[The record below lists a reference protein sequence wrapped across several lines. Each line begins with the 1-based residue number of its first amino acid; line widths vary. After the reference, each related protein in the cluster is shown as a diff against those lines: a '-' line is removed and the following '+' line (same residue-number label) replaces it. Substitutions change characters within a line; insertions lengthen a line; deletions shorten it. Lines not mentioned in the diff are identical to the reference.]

1 MLSNIKKIKKRFLTR
16 YPKFKKRSYVISVI
30 AATIGLLAAVLF
42 YIFILHGLPN
52 PKGLKNYKVI
62 PVSTQIMDRK
72 GRLLYEI
79 FREQN
84 RTTIKIKD
92 LPDHVKKAT
101 IAIEDKDFYK
111 HGGISIIG
119 GMFRAFKDSVILNR
133 GVQGGSTITQQLV
146 KSALLTPERTIQRK
160 VREIVLAVWTEEILT
175 KEEILELY
183 LNQVPYGGV
192 SYGIEEASRTY
203 FGKHAK
209 ELDIAQAAFL
219 AGLPQAPSLYSPY
232 TNPNAAKRRQ
242 AEVLKVMASEG
253 YITQQQRQKALS
265 QNLEILPPKKTIHAP
280 HFVFYVKDILDKEY
294 GVTTI
299 EEGGLQVYTSLDL
312 DVQKTAEQAVNEEVA
327 KIKYLRAGNGAAL
340 VTRPSTGEIL
350 AMVGSTDF
358 FATASGSYNVTTA
371 LRQPGSS
378 IKPLNFAVGIDR
390 KLVSPA
396 TLFLDSKTCF
406 PSPEK
411 PYCPVNYDGKY
422 HGLVTLRNSLGN
434 SFNIPAVKMLGI
446 NGTDE
451 FIASASAFTIS
462 TFTDPSR
469 YGLSLT
475 LGGGEVRMTEMA
487 SAFSAFANEG
497 IPKKLSPILKITD
510 KNNKTLYK
518 NEDPNIVS
526 DVTKPLQYPD
536 FLSINGNRAISKETA
551 FLISHILADNGARSQ
566 SFGSSSLLVVP
577 KHSVSVKT
585 GTTNDIRDNWTIG
598 YTPNF
603 LVAVWV
609 GNNDN
614 TPLSPGLTS
623 GVTGAAPIWNRIM
636 RNILAKQPSLPAR
649 KPDGVYGRNVC
660 STYVGSTDTAN
671 PECRPYFEYF
681 IKGTEALKP
690 LFTIGKDQVR
700 VSKDTDME
708 TTEQDPAGEM
718 REKTVIKD
726 AFSKYCLD
734 CAHPELASPTP
745 TPNP

>member
-1 MLSNIKKIKKRFLTR
+1 MLNKLKTRFLT
-16 YPKFKKRSYVISVI
+16 KFPRFKSRRF
-30 AATIGLLAAVLF
+30 TIAVLGALLFLLFFIPF

-52 PKGLKNYKVI
+52 PRGLKNYKII

-84 RTTIKIKD
+84 RTTIRIKD
-92 LPDHVKKAT
+92 LPVYVKNAT

-119 GMFRAFKDSVILNR
+119 GMIRAFKDTILLHR
-133 GVQGGSTITQQLV
+133 GVQGGSTLTQQLV

-160 VREIVLAVWTEEILT
+160 IREVVLAIWTEQILS
-175 KEEILELY
+175 KDEILELY

-209 ELDIAQAAFL
+209 DLDLAQAAFL
-219 AGLPQAPSLYSPY
+219 AGMPQAPSLYSPY
-232 TNPNAAKRRQ
+232 NNPEGVKRRQ
-242 AEVLKVMASEG
+242 AEVLKSMAEQG
-253 YITQQQRQKALS
+253 LITQKEQQKALS
-265 QNLEILPPKKTIHAP
+265 EKLNILPPKKTIRAP
-280 HFVFYVKDILDKEY
+280 HFVFYVKEILDKQY
-294 GVTTI
+294 GVTTV

-312 DVQKTAEQAVNEEVA
+312 DVQQRTEKAVNEEVA
-327 KIKYLRAGNGAAL
+327 KIKYLRASNGAAL

-358 FATASGSYNVTTA
+358 FATASGSFNVTTA

-378 IKPLNFAVGIDR
+378 IKPINYAVGLDR

-396 TLFLDSKTCF
+396 TLFLDAKTCF
-406 PSPEK
+406 PSPGK

-422 HGLVTLRNSLGN
+422 HGLVPLRNSLGN
-434 SFNIPAVKMLGI
+434 SFNIPAVKMLAV
-446 NGTDE
+446 NGLDD
-451 FIASASAFTIS
+451 FIASASGFMIT

-475 LGGGEVRMTEMA
+475 LGGGEVKMTEMA
-487 SAFSAFANEG
+487 QAFSSFANEG
-497 IPKKLSPILKITD
+497 TPKELAPILKITN
-510 KNNKTLYK
+510 KNGEELYK
-518 NEDPNIVS
+518 YKDPNIVS

-536 FLSINGNRAISKETA
+536 FLNIEGKRAISKETA
-551 FLISHILADNGARSQ
+551 FLISHILSDNSARSTA
-566 SFGSSSLLVVP
+566 FGSSSLLNIP
-577 KHSVSVKT
+577 KKTVSVKT

-603 LVAVWV
+603 LAVVWV

-636 RNILAKQPSLPAR
+636 KDLLAKQPDLPPR
-649 KPDGVYGRNVC
+649 RPEGVYGKNICTTQV
-660 STYVGSTDTAN
+660 DPNDLQN
-671 PECRPYFEYF
+671 PDCHPRFEYF
-681 IKGTEALKP
+681 IKGTENLKP
-690 LFTIGKDQVR
+690 LFTIEKAQIPI
-700 VSKDTDME
+700 SKDSDFE
-708 TTEQDPAGEM
+708 TIPEDPHMEM
-718 REKTVIKD
+718 REKTVVKD
-726 AFSKYCLD
+726 AYSKYCLD
-734 CAHPELASPTP
+734 CARPSEPTP
-745 TPNP
+745 TPH

>member
-1 MLSNIKKIKKRFLTR
+1 MPSNLKNIKKRFLSR
-16 YPKFKKRSYVISVI
+16 FPKFKNRRYTITAVGLFCVFVI
-30 AATIGLLAAVLF
+30 AILF
-42 YIFILHGLPN
+42 YIFILHGLPS
-52 PKGLKNYKVI
+52 PRGLKNYKVI
-62 PVSTQIMDRK
+62 PVSSQIMDRK
-72 GRLLYEI
+72 GRLLYEV
-79 FREQN
+79 FHEQN

-92 LPDHVKKAT
+92 LPDYVKQAT
-101 IAIEDKDFYK
+101 IAIEDKDFYS

-160 VREIVLAVWTEEILT
+160 VREVVLAIWTEEILS

-209 ELDIAQAAFL
+209 ELNIAQAAFL

-242 AEVLKVMASEG
+242 AEVLKAMADQG
-253 YITQQQRQKALS
+253 YITQQQRQDALAE
-265 QNLEILPPKKTIHAP
+265 NLVILPPKKTIHAP
-280 HFVFYVKDILDKEY
+280 HFVFYVKEILEKQFD
-294 GVTTI
+294 VTTV
-299 EEGGLQVYTSLDL
+299 EEGGLQVYTTLDL
-312 DVQKTAEQAVNEEVA
+312 DVQKIAETAVNEEVA
-327 KIKYLRAGNGAAL
+327 KIQYLRAGNGAAL

-358 FATASGSYNVTTA
+358 FATASGTYNVTTA

-378 IKPLNFAVGIDR
+378 IKPLNYAVGIDR

-396 TLFLDSKTCF
+396 TLFLDAKTCF
-406 PSPEK
+406 PSPGK
-411 PYCPVNYDGKY
+411 QYCPVNYDGKY

-434 SFNIPAVKMLGI
+434 SLNIPAVKMLGI
-446 NGTDE
+446 NGTE
-451 FIASASAFTIS
+451 NFIASASAFTIS

-497 IPKKLSPILKITD
+497 VPKKLTSILKITD

-518 NEDPNIVS
+518 NEDPNIVP
-526 DVTKPLQYPD
+526 DVTKPLKYPD
-536 FLSINGNRAISKETA
+536 FLSISGNRAISKETA
-551 FLISHILADNGARSQ
+551 FLISHILADNGARSTA
-566 SFGSSSLLVVP
+566 FGSSSLLVVP
-577 KHSVSVKT
+577 KQSVSVKT

-636 RNILAKQPSLPAR
+636 RAILAKQPSLPAR
-649 KPDGVYGRNVC
+649 KPDGVIGRNVC
-660 STYVGSTDTAN
+660 STHVDSADTTN
-671 PECRPYFEYF
+671 PDCRPYFEYF
-681 IKGTEALKP
+681 IKGTETLKP
-690 LFTIGKDQVR
+690 LYSIGKDQVR

-708 TTEQDPAGEM
+708 TTPEDPAGEM

-726 AFSKYCLD
+726 AYSKYCLD
-734 CAHPELASPTP
+734 CAHPDLTSPTP
-745 TPNP
+745 TP